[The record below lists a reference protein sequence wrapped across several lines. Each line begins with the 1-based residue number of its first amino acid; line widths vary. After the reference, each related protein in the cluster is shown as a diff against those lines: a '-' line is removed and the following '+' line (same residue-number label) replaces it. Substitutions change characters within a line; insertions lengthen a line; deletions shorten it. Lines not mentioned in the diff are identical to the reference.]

1 MDEKIDGLPN
11 QRSLWDAEY
20 RAKGRLWGK
29 IPHEQTLG
37 IGDGIFLE
45 LGCGSGKNLKR
56 SEKGLFRIGLDFSL
70 QALHFCRTNPELS
83 DISYIC
89 ADVRYLPFKDETI
102 HSSDAHHVFGH
113 LLAKG
118 RSSAAFEIARVLK
131 RNGEL
136 LVTVFGTGD
145 FRNGMGLEVENGTYL
160 KGNEIITHYFTRDEL
175 HALFSVL
182 SPLSSKSHTWIMRV
196 KDKCLPRFVWTIKY
210 VKTLQKESVLY
221 IHSKKNI

>member
-1 MDEKIDGLPN
+1 MDEKTDGVPN

-20 RAKGRLWGK
+20 RVKGRLWGR

-37 IGDGIFLE
+37 TGEGIFLE

-56 SEKGLFRIGLDFSL
+56 SEKKLFRIGLDFSI
-70 QALHFCRTNPELS
+70 QALHFCRKNSELS

-113 LLAKG
+113 LLVKG
-118 RSSAAFEIARVLK
+118 RSSAVFEITRVLK
-131 RNGEL
+131 VNGEL

-145 FRNGMGLEVENGTYL
+145 FRNGMGVEVEGGTFL
-160 KGNEIITHYFTRDEL
+160 KGNGITTHYFTRDEL
-175 HALFSVL
+175 HSLFPAFYL
-182 SPLSSKSHTWIMRV
+182 LSSKSHTWIMRV

-210 VKTLQKESVLY
+210 VKTLQKESV
-221 IHSKKNI
+221 